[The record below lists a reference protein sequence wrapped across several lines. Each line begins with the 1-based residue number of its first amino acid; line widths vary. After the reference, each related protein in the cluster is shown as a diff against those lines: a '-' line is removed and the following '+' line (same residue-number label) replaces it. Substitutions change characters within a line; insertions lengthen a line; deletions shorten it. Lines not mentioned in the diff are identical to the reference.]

1 MTPCEDHDCLRIGLV
16 IASWCPSVTCNQ
28 RWWLRISL
36 PTTHPMEILNV
47 LHLKEQPDELFE
59 NCIRGLKKRLRGT
72 DFKDT
77 GRVVVNSFAT
87 RVLTNPS
94 PCGWIY
100 NLWIRRLLT
109 GGWGGRKKRCKN
121 IQERKHVKTWNFRKW
136 FTHLLTEDKVISPN
150 LIQSW
155 ISIKS

>member
-1 MTPCEDHDCLRIGLV
+1 MAPCEDHDCLRIGLV
-16 IASWCPSVTCNQ
+16 IASWCPGIRVTSAGDGV
-28 RWWLRISL
+28 SL
-36 PTTHPMEILNV
+36 PTTHSMETRNI
-47 LHLKEQPDELFE
+47 LHLKEQPDELLE
-59 NCIRGLKKRLRGT
+59 NCIRWLKKRLRGS
-72 DFKDT
+72 DFKDM

-109 GGWGGRKKRCKN
+109 GGWRGKKRCKN

-136 FTHLLTEDKVISPN
+136 FTHLLTEDKTISPN
-150 LIQSW
+150 LIQLW